1 MRLVIGSDH
10 AGFPLKAAVVDHI
23 KSLGHEVT
31 DVGSFDEKPVD
42 FPEIA
47 KKVTTAVNDG
57 SAERG
62 PDEHLPVPT
71 GEGWWGEGRMGEGW

>member
-31 DVGSFDEKPVD
+31 CATYPMEHAICPVHFQAGAID
-42 FPEIA
+42 ISTYA
-47 KKVTTAVNDG
+47 
-57 SAERG
+57 
-62 PDEHLPVPT
+62 
-71 GEGWWGEGRMGEGW
+71 M